1 MDSRYGVELVRVKKL
16 GSFVLKL
23 EGAGASLTN
32 NQTNP
37 PAHQPTYTSLFAP
50 TAPSCREPRLC
61 MASLR
66 SIGVHRPAALQYL
79 VSESILSEDCT
90 ERDYVWDTYAD
101 ENPERLTDE
110 VVTTEHHVVWSR
122 GGIVRKV
129 FNFAIEK
136 EKVIQAL
143 LTWFPV
149 EEPTGAGTQGLGR
162 VAEHSSHEQSRAF
175 LTQGMQPATDPSA
188 SADDASNIVETRARA
203 LVVFL
208 RSQAHVFFL
217 SGTTHIVNLPF
228 EVDRAFPAARGVVV
242 QRRIAPIV
250 HVPSSPKLP
259 MAPPNSFL
267 TNTQSF
273 LSQGLSQSFTQAHR
287 RNNSSL
293 ATTHGT
299 KAHQNGSALF
309 LGDLLKSSAAP
320 NTEGLPRLF
329 SFTDPLSELGLVVER
344 SSLLTKSG
352 SDHQRPSQ
360 VVNKAEEVLY
370 VSPHN
375 EVLFDRSGNDKPLLL
390 VVTANYETNVFTIWS
405 AAYLEPKSISASR
418 KHHTPIPLSKS
429 RRRSSHGATS
439 TGTGATTPAIRGSDR
454 LRDSLGGAPRSKPPV
469 PSFRE
474 VSQTRGRLTDQAV
487 DDVLAS
493 QLNPDFNIDRLPKES
508 RRVSSLLSRAELST
522 SFDRSAFQDLATHR
536 TSLGGSFGASQRS
549 RRSLGNE
556 RTSLGGYSQSRN
568 RASTPGSIASR
579 MSFGGADIDDTLDD
593 TMEESTYDIME
604 EYNEYD
610 DVFASPEDG
619 AEPQPADGLRKELV
633 MTVVDQIPATQYLK
647 SGIFALSD
655 PTVTK
660 KDNERSKVLTL
671 NAPFN
676 SATLHERKLYL
687 YISHS
692 SLSAP
697 LECEIAVT
705 RKRLDTPPSTLRS
718 QPSSAVVRYACWPKL
733 VDTKQLGDAI
743 DLAKIRDGHI
753 ERVVLLSSSKPTEPC
768 LSLAAGWGTQLPLKM
783 NLGPLKLFDP
793 YAIHEHRHRGTAGLK
808 RTITP
813 RRPLQQL
820 ISPGRASQLEIVD
833 ADARRHRVEAIL
845 APTDQVVRDYFRVI
859 STILPNYAGDFLLQ
873 IWWTIRKS
881 LSGSSSSSDWIAFV
895 STLFTLVVPFLDD
908 KPRRANSRAKSHQR
922 RSSARPST
930 QAKPDEAV
938 DDEDSAWHLMCNR
951 QNLQPQ
957 AKSWTSSSWAWALHS
972 SPAAATMGPP
982 SRRTSAHQTG
992 PIAPQ
997 LKTKQNLLI
1006 DCLDN
1011 ARQFCQTQLG
1021 KTANDHWRRL
1031 SPSEKQDLRISSL
1044 AEVLVSLHLHC
1055 EERKLDVLSQ
1065 DPAGSRIGNLIP
1077 VLAQLGH
1084 WLRWEGWGWQKG
1096 GFYDL
1101 GGASSDD
1108 WTYDESSLS
1117 SRVRLHA
1124 RPSDAPP
1131 PSILDWLS
1139 TVVGPRRYAP
1149 FPTLAM
1155 LIRKSKASPHSSINI
1170 DEIVASVTPRT
1181 MALHRFFR
1189 DIDPTSSPRKVVELI
1204 EACAIST
1211 DMIVTLPEAAKAPL
1225 MEAITRCQA
1234 NPPTTWSSSLLKL
1247 VQRED
1252 LDLISASNGD
1262 VVHDVHHN
1270 PIYMA
1275 AATRDIHAICQGADR
1290 SEPVQSTA
1298 EVDRHYITRLIFRED
1313 RRFMEAHTLLEP
1325 LRQTVAEYRADSRS
1339 DEAAILEGQK
1349 IMMQWVMIRTFSL
1362 PVGSSMIKFS
1372 SKKPLLT
1379 EKYPLYG
1386 FSTSCLMKPMGNVV
1400 TAERQNYSEEKYFW
1414 AFFNAGAA
1422 AGLSISRDA
1431 QGIDT
1436 SWIMYNKPAELTN
1449 KHAGLLLGLGLNGHL
1464 RTIAKW
1470 LSFKYLTPKHTMT
1483 SVGLLLGLSAS
1494 FMGTMDTLVTR
1505 LLSVHVTRML
1515 PPGAAEL
1522 NLSPY
1527 TQTTGLMGIG
1537 LLYYNTQHRRMS
1549 EVMLSEIEHVE
1560 VPDPSEPPD
1569 SLRDEAYRLSAGFAL
1584 GFINLGKGRD
1594 LGGLRDMQIVQRLM
1608 TVAVAPKSVNVVH
1621 ILDQATAGAVI
1632 AIALIYMKTHDRM
1645 VARKIDVPDTL
1656 PQFDYVRPDIFLL
1669 RTLAKHIIMWDDI
1682 EASDDWMINNLPVE
1696 YRENFDLK
1704 SISKLRSE
1712 QMPFYNIVAG
1722 LLWSISLKHA
1732 GTGDVQVRDFLVR
1745 YLDQFMRIAKLT
1757 SIRYDS
1763 RLARNTVRNC
1773 QDLIALS
1780 AATVMAGTGDLDVL
1794 RRLRALHGRIGPDT
1808 PYGSHLAAHMAFGA
1822 LFIAGG
1828 TQTFSRSNKA
1838 VASLICAFY
1847 PLFPSDVQ
1855 DSRAHLQA
1863 FRHFWV
1869 LAAEPRCLV
1878 VRDVDTGRAMS
1889 MPITIHFRDDAQASK
1904 SLVAP
1909 CLLPEVREISRIETT
1924 DVNYWPTTLDF
1935 VNNASHLHAFQKN
1948 QTLHVRRRSAR
1959 DTYSTSFSATLVALN
1974 EAQSSRTSHLLFHWI
1989 FSIPAVA
1996 EFVGTSDA
2004 ALVLPVDPHSKTLL
2018 DPRSTVV
2025 ESRLVLGR
2033 LGKSWRVDELR
2044 ELRGVF
2050 EWAEM
2055 ESRKDGRLRW
2065 LGREVVER
2073 LRAGVLERGRQIGAG

>member
-1 MDSRYGVELVRVKKL
+1 MVK
-16 GSFVLKL
+16 V
-23 EGAGASLTN
+23 
-32 NQTNP
+32 
-37 PAHQPTYTSLFAP
+37 
-50 TAPSCREPRLC
+50 
-61 MASLR
+61 
-66 SIGVHRPAALQYL
+66 
-79 VSESILSEDCT
+79 
-90 ERDYVWDTYAD
+90 
-101 ENPERLTDE
+101 
-110 VVTTEHHVVWSR
+110 
-122 GGIVRKV
+122 
-129 FNFAIEK
+129 
-136 EKVIQAL
+136 
-143 LTWFPV
+143 
-149 EEPTGAGTQGLGR
+149 
-162 VAEHSSHEQSRAF
+162 
-175 LTQGMQPATDPSA
+175 
-188 SADDASNIVETRARA
+188 
-203 LVVFL
+203 
-208 RSQAHVFFL
+208 
-217 SGTTHIVNLPF
+217 
-228 EVDRAFPAARGVVV
+228 
-242 QRRIAPIV
+242 
-250 HVPSSPKLP
+250 
-259 MAPPNSFL
+259 
-267 TNTQSF
+267 
-273 LSQGLSQSFTQAHR
+273 
-287 RNNSSL
+287 
-293 ATTHGT
+293 
-299 KAHQNGSALF
+299 
-309 LGDLLKSSAAP
+309 
-320 NTEGLPRLF
+320 
-329 SFTDPLSELGLVVER
+329 
-344 SSLLTKSG
+344 
-352 SDHQRPSQ
+352 
-360 VVNKAEEVLY
+360 
-370 VSPHN
+370 
-375 EVLFDRSGNDKPLLL
+375 
-390 VVTANYETNVFTIWS
+390 
-405 AAYLEPKSISASR
+405 
-418 KHHTPIPLSKS
+418 
-429 RRRSSHGATS
+429 
-439 TGTGATTPAIRGSDR
+439 
-454 LRDSLGGAPRSKPPV
+454 
-469 PSFRE
+469 
-474 VSQTRGRLTDQAV
+474 
-487 DDVLAS
+487 
-493 QLNPDFNIDRLPKES
+493 
-508 RRVSSLLSRAELST
+508 
-522 SFDRSAFQDLATHR
+522 
-536 TSLGGSFGASQRS
+536 
-549 RRSLGNE
+549 
-556 RTSLGGYSQSRN
+556 
-568 RASTPGSIASR
+568 
-579 MSFGGADIDDTLDD
+579 
-593 TMEESTYDIME
+593 
-604 EYNEYD
+604 
-610 DVFASPEDG
+610 
-619 AEPQPADGLRKELV
+619 
-633 MTVVDQIPATQYLK
+633 
-647 SGIFALSD
+647 
-655 PTVTK
+655 
-660 KDNERSKVLTL
+660 
-671 NAPFN
+671 
-676 SATLHERKLYL
+676 
-687 YISHS
+687 
-692 SLSAP
+692 
-697 LECEIAVT
+697 
-705 RKRLDTPPSTLRS
+705 
-718 QPSSAVVRYACWPKL
+718 
-733 VDTKQLGDAI
+733 
-743 DLAKIRDGHI
+743 RDGYV
-753 ERVVLLSSSKPTEPC
+753 ERVVLLDSSKPSEPC
-768 LSLAAGWGTQLPLKM
+768 LSLVAGWGTQLPVKLK
-783 NLGPLKLFDP
+783 LGPLKLFDP
-793 YAIHEHRHRGTAGLK
+793 YAILEDGQRATAGFK

-820 ISPGRASQLEIVD
+820 KSPGCAGQVEVVD
-833 ADARRHRVEAIL
+833 SDARRHRVNIAL
-845 APTDQVVRDYFRVI
+845 APVDHAVRDYFRVI
-859 STILPNYAGDFLLQ
+859 TTILPNYAGDFLLQ
-873 IWWTIRKS
+873 IWWNIRNTLPDNS
-881 LSGSSSSSDWIAFV
+881 FDLADGDWVAFIT
-895 STLFTLVVPFLDD
+895 TLFTLVIPFLDD
-908 KPRRANSRAKSHQR
+908 KPRKTSGRSKSHQR
-922 RSSARPST
+922 RSSGRPLSH
-930 QAKPDEAV
+930 AKPDEAI
-938 DDEDSAWHLMCNR
+938 DEEDSAWNLMCNR
-951 QNLQPQ
+951 QRLRPQ
-957 AKSWTSSSWAWALHS
+957 AKGWTSSPWAWTLQSGSA
-972 SPAAATMGPP
+972 GPTIGLP

-992 PIAPQ
+992 PVALQ
-997 LKTKQNLLI
+997 LKTKQSILI
-1006 DCLDN
+1006 DCVDL
-1011 ARQFCQTQLG
+1011 ARQFCQTTLG

-1044 AEVLVSLHLHC
+1044 AEILVSLHLHC
-1055 EERKLDVLSQ
+1055 EECKLDVLSQ
-1065 DPAGSRIGNLIP
+1065 NPADSRNGNLLP

-1101 GGASSDD
+1101 GGASSND
-1108 WTYDESSLS
+1108 WTYDESALS

-1139 TVVGPRRYAP
+1139 AVVGPQRYAP

-1170 DEIVASVTPRT
+1170 DEIVTSVTPRT

-1204 EACAIST
+1204 EACGIST
-1211 DMIVTLPEAAKAPL
+1211 DTIASLPEAAKAPL

-1234 NPPTTWSSSLLKL
+1234 NPPTTWSTSLLKL

-1252 LDLISASNGD
+1252 LDLTSSASGD
-1262 VVHDVHHN
+1262 LVHDVHLN
-1270 PIYMA
+1270 PTYST
-1275 AATRDIHAICQGADR
+1275 AATRDIHTICQNADR
-1290 SEPVQSTA
+1290 PEPVQSTA

-1400 TAERQNYSEEKYFW
+1400 TAERSNYSEEKYFW

-1422 AGLSISRDA
+1422 AGLSISRHA

-1569 SLRDEAYRLSAGFAL
+1569 TLRDEAYRLAAGFAL

-1632 AIALIYMKTHDRM
+1632 AVALIYMKTHDRM
-1645 VARKIDVPDTL
+1645 VASKIDVPDTL

-1669 RTLAKHIIMWDDI
+1669 RTMAKHIIMWDDI
-1682 EASDDWMINNLPVE
+1682 EASDDWMIKNLPLDYQE
-1696 YRENFDLK
+1696 DFDLK
-1704 SISKLRSE
+1704 KVTKLRSE
-1712 QMPFYNIVAG
+1712 QMPFYNIIAG

-1732 GTGDVQVRDFLVR
+1732 GTGDIQVRDFLIK

-1757 SIRYDS
+1757 AIRYDS
-1763 RLARNTVRNC
+1763 RLARSTVRNC

-1780 AATVMAGTGDLDVL
+1780 AATVMAGTGDLDVF

-1828 TQTFSRSNKA
+1828 TQTFSTSNKA
-1838 VASLICAFY
+1838 IASLICAFY

-1878 VRDVDTGRAMS
+1878 VRDVDTGRAIS
-1889 MPITIHFRDDAQASK
+1889 MPITVHFRDDSRASK

-1909 CLLPEVREISRIETT
+1909 CLLPEVREISRLETT

-1935 VNNASHLHAFQKN
+1935 IHNASHLYAFQKN

-1974 EAQSSRTSHLLFHWI
+1974 DAQSSRTSHLLFHWI
-1989 FSIPAVA
+1989 FSLPAISS
-1996 EFVGTSDA
+1996 FVGTSDA
-2004 ALVLPVDPHSKTLL
+2004 AIVLPVDPYSKTLL
-2018 DPRSTVV
+2018 DPRDTVV

-2033 LGKSWRVDELR
+2033 LGKSWDIDKLR

-2073 LRAGVLERGRQIGAG
+2073 LRAGVLERGRQIGGG

>member
-1 MDSRYGVELVRVKKL
+1 
-16 GSFVLKL
+16 
-23 EGAGASLTN
+23 
-32 NQTNP
+32 
-37 PAHQPTYTSLFAP
+37 
-50 TAPSCREPRLC
+50 

-66 SIGVHRPAALQYL
+66 SIGIHKPAALQYL
-79 VSESILSEDCT
+79 VTEAILREDCT

-101 ENPERLTDE
+101 ENPEGPTDE

-122 GGIVRKV
+122 GGIVRKI
-129 FNFAIEK
+129 FNFEIEK

-143 LTWFPV
+143 LTWFPL
-149 EEPTGAGTQGLGR
+149 EEPVGATTHSLGR
-162 VAEHSSHEQSRAF
+162 TREHEQSKAF
-175 LTQGMQPATDPSA
+175 LTQGTQPAADPDGA
-188 SADDASNIVETRARA
+188 AEDAGTVSETRARA

-228 EVDRAFPAARGVVV
+228 EVDRAFAAARGVVV
-242 QRRIAPIV
+242 QRKIAPLI
-250 HVPSSPKLP
+250 HAPASPQVP
-259 MAPPNSFL
+259 MAPPNSFM
-267 TNTQSF
+267 TNNQSF
-273 LSQGLSQSFTQAHR
+273 LSQSLSQSFAQTHR
-287 RNNSSL
+287 RNNSSV
-293 ATTHGT
+293 ATARPN
-299 KAHQNGSALF
+299 KAQQNGPSLF
-309 LGDLLKSSAAP
+309 LDDLIRSAAAP

-329 SFTDPLSELGLVVER
+329 SFTDPLSELGLVVNVLADGER
-344 SSLLTKSG
+344 SSMLLKNG
-352 SDHQRPSQ
+352 EDNRRLEAID
-360 VVNKAEEVLY
+360 KAEEIIY
-370 VSPHN
+370 VSPQN
-375 EVLFDRSGNDKPLLL
+375 EVVFDRSGSDKPLLL
-390 VVTANYETNVFTIWS
+390 VVTANYETNVFTIWW

-418 KHHTPIPLSKS
+418 KQHTPVPLSKS

-439 TGTGATTPAIRGSDR
+439 TGTGATTPALRGVDR
-454 LRDSLGGAPRSKPPV
+454 LRESIGGATRSKPPV
-469 PSFRE
+469 PSFKD
-474 VSQTRGRLTDQAV
+474 VSQTKGRLTDQAV
-487 DDVLAS
+487 DDALAS

-522 SFDRSAFQDLATHR
+522 SFDKSAFQDLATHR
-536 TSLGGSFGASQRS
+536 TSIGGSFGASQRS
-549 RRSLGNE
+549 RRSLGHD
-556 RTSLGGYSQSRN
+556 RSSFGGHSQSRN

-579 MSFGGADIDDTLDD
+579 RSFLDIDDTIDD
-593 TMEESTYDIME
+593 TMEESQYDLME
-604 EYNEYD
+604 DYD
-610 DVFASPEDG
+610 EVDNLFSPPEAG
-619 AEPQPADGLRKELV
+619 AEAQPTDGLRKELV
-633 MTVVDQIPATQYLK
+633 MEAVGEIPATQYLK
-647 SGIFALSD
+647 PGLFVLND
-655 PTVTK
+655 PTVTAQVGHRFPLK
-660 KDNERSKVLTL
+660 YLHCAFADLIQATERPKVLTL

-676 SATLHERKLYL
+676 SASLDKRMLYL
-687 YISHS
+687 YISHPS
-692 SLSAP
+692 ISAP
-697 LECEIAVT
+697 LQCEISVS
-705 RKRLDTPPSTLRS
+705 RKRLRVPASTQRL
-718 QPSSAVVRYACWPKL
+718 QPSSDVNRYACWPR
-733 VDTKQLGDAI
+733 
-743 DLAKIRDGHI
+743 LAKFGPVANATDLVKVRVGHV
-753 ERVVLLSSSKPTEPC
+753 ERVALLNSPATAKSG
-768 LSLAAGWGTQLPLKM
+768 LSLTAGWGTHLPASLDT
-783 NLGPLKLFDP
+783 GPFKLFDP
-793 YAIHEHRHRGTAGLK
+793 YAILDDGQRASAGFK

-813 RRPLQQL
+813 KQPLRQL
-820 ISPGRASQLEIVD
+820 ASPGRAGQVDVVD
-833 ADARRHRVEAIL
+833 ADGRRHRLEIGL
-845 APTDQVVRDYFRVI
+845 APTDGFVRELFRVLT
-859 STILPNYAGDFLLQ
+859 TILPEYAGDFLLQ
-873 IWWTIRKS
+873 IWWNIRRTLPNDAVKGM
-881 LSGSSSSSDWIAFV
+881 SGDWVAFV
-895 STLFTLVVPFLDD
+895 STIFTLVVPLLDD
-908 KPRRANSRAKSHQR
+908 KPKKPSSRTKTHQG
-922 RSSARPST
+922 RSSGRPSS
-930 QAKPDEAV
+930 QAKPDEII
-938 DDEDSAWHLMCNR
+938 DDDDSAWHLMCDR
-951 QNLQPQ
+951 QSSRLQS
-957 AKSWTSSSWAWALHS
+957 KSWTSSSWGWALQS
-972 SPAAATMGPP
+972 DPAMTTMAPP
-982 SRRTSAHQTG
+982 SRHTSGRQTV
-992 PIAPQ
+992 AVARQ
-997 LKTKQNLLI
+997 LTTKQSLI
-1006 DCLDN
+1006 PDCLEI
-1011 ARQFCQTQLG
+1011 ARQFCQTSVGQ
-1021 KTANDHWRRL
+1021 AVNAHWTS
-1031 SPSEKQDLRISSL
+1031 SPKDPARKDSAKKDLRPSTLPEI
-1044 AEVLVSLHLHC
+1044 LVSLHLYC
-1055 EERKLDVLSQ
+1055 EERKLNVLSQ
-1065 DPAGSRIGNLIP
+1065 DFSDVSTGNLVP

-1084 WLRWEGWGWQKG
+1084 WLRWEGWGWQRG
-1096 GFYDL
+1096 GYYDL
-1101 GGASSDD
+1101 AGASSDH
-1108 WTYDESSLS
+1108 WTYEESTVS
-1117 SRVRLHA
+1117 SKIRLHA

-1131 PSILDWLS
+1131 PSVLDWLS
-1139 TVVGPRRYAP
+1139 TVVGPQRYAP

-1155 LIRKSKASPHSSINI
+1155 LIMKSKASPHSSINI
-1170 DEIVASVTPRT
+1170 DEIIADVTPRT
-1181 MALHRFFR
+1181 IALHAFFR
-1189 DIDPTSSPRKVVELI
+1189 DIDPAFSPRKVVELI
-1204 EACAIST
+1204 KTCGIST
-1211 DMIVTLPEAAKAPL
+1211 DTIATLPEAAKAPL

-1234 NPPTTWSSSLLKL
+1234 NPPTTWSSSMLQL

-1252 LDLISASNGD
+1252 LDIASTSSGD
-1262 VVHDVHHN
+1262 FVHDVHLN
-1270 PIYMA
+1270 PLYTTA
-1275 AATRDIHAICQGADR
+1275 AIRDVHTICQSADR
-1290 SEPVQSTA
+1290 PEPVQSTA

-1325 LRQTVAEYRADSRS
+1325 LRQTVAEYRVDSRV
-1339 DEAAILEGQK
+1339 DEAAILDQQK
-1349 IMMQWVMIRTFSL
+1349 VLMQWVMIRTFSL

-1372 SKKPLLT
+1372 NKKPLLT

-1414 AFFNAGAA
+1414 AFFNAGVA

-1505 LLSVHVTRML
+1505 LLCVHVTRML
-1515 PPGAAEL
+1515 PAGAAEL

-1569 SLRDEAYRLSAGFAL
+1569 SLRDEAYRLAAGFAL

-1594 LGGLRDMQIVQRLM
+1594 LDGLRDMQIVQRLL

-1645 VARKIDVPDTL
+1645 VASKIDVPDTL

-1669 RTLAKHIIMWDDI
+1669 RTLAKHIIMWDNI
-1682 EASDDWMINNLPVE
+1682 ETTDDWMIRNLPVE
-1696 YRENFDLK
+1696 YREDFDLK
-1704 SISKLRSE
+1704 NINKLRSE

-1732 GTGDVQVRDFLVR
+1732 GTGDIEVRDFLIR

-1780 AATVMAGTGDLDVL
+1780 AATVMAGTGDLEIF
-1794 RRLRALHGRIGPDT
+1794 RRLRALHGRIGPEI

-1838 VASLICAFY
+1838 IASLICAFY

-1878 VRDVDTGRAMS
+1878 IRDVDTGRAIS
-1889 MPITIHFRDDAQASK
+1889 MPITVSFRDDSLPPK
-1904 SLVAP
+1904 NLVAP
-1909 CLLPEVREISRIETT
+1909 CLLPEVNEISQIQTT

-1935 VNNASHLHAFQKN
+1935 AHNASHLRAFTRN
-1948 QTLHVRRRSAR
+1948 QSLNVRRRSAR

-1974 EAQSSRTSHLLFHWI
+1974 EAQSSRTSHLLFHWV
-1989 FSIPAVA
+1989 FSLPSIAK
-1996 EFVGTSDA
+1996 FVGTSDTS
-2004 ALVLPVDPHSKTLL
+2004 LVLPVDPHSKTML
-2018 DPRSTVV
+2018 DPRDTVV

-2033 LGKSWRVDELR
+2033 LGKSWIVDELR

-2050 EWAEM
+2050 EWAELQG
-2055 ESRKDGRLRW
+2055 RKEGRLRW
-2065 LGREVVER
+2065 LGRSVVEG
-2073 LRAGVLERGRQIGAG
+2073 LRAAVLERGRGIGGG